1 MPLPVISTPTYE
13 LTIPSTGKKIEFR
26 PFLVK
31 EEKILILAMESE
43 DSKQIAKAVK
53 QVLSNCIVTKGV
65 DVADFATFD
74 IELLFLN
81 IRGKSVGEKI
91 PIVVTCE
98 DDGETEVSTEVDVD
112 DIKVITDPKHKDV
125 IDIGNGYFVKMKY
138 PKFEEFI
145 ENNFVGGGT
154 DESFK
159 LIARCVDTIY
169 NDDESWD
176 SADFSEKEMIDFL
189 EQFPTSQF
197 KNIEAFF
204 ETMPKLAHE
213 INVTNPKTKKKNK
226 IVLEGLA
233 SFFS

>member
-13 LTIPSTGKKIEFR
+13 LKIPSTGKTVEYR

-43 DSKQIAKAVK
+43 DQKQIAKAVK
-53 QVLSNCIVTKGV
+53 QVLTNCIVTKGV
-65 DVADFATFD
+65 NVADFATFD

-98 DDGETEVSTEVDVD
+98 DDGQTEVEVEIDVD
-112 DIKVITDPKHKDV
+112 DIKVTTDAKHKDV
-125 IDIGNGYFVKMKY
+125 VEIGNGYFIKMKY
-138 PKFEEFI
+138 PKFDEFI
-145 ENNFVGGGT
+145 ENNFIGGGS
-154 DESFK
+154 DESFR
-159 LIARCVDTIY
+159 LIAKCVDTIY
-169 NDDESWD
+169 NEEESWD
-176 SADFSEKEMIDFL
+176 SADFTEKEMVEFL

-204 ETMPKLAHE
+204 ETMPKLSHE
-213 INVTNPKTKKKNK
+213 ITVTNPKTKKKNK
-226 IVLEGLA
+226 VVLEGLA